1 MSASETGLISESNKV
16 TMILMAGEEA
26 DAVAEVVAESQPR
39 ASITNHGAYIEIEAD
54 HDLRIDLPQISERLG
69 RPYEVET
76 FLVILSSYVGRIN
89 VEDRMVSLSTEIR

>member
-1 MSASETGLISESNKV
+1 MAVSEKGLISESNKV

-26 DAVAEVVAESQPR
+26 GAVAEVVGESQPG
-39 ASITNHGAYIEIEAD
+39 ATITDHGAYIEIEAD
-54 HDLRIDLPQISERLG
+54 GHLSVELPKVAERLG

-76 FLVILSSYVGRIN
+76 FLVILCSYVGRIK